1 MKGDFGI
8 AATQKKDA
16 VRNQILRVLAK
27 EHPLSLMNIHR
38 RIARNFGARVSFQAT
53 SKAANALV
61 EGGVLERGAKK
72 EYAIS
77 RKWIL
82 DSKKFFDSLVS
93 SYGTKANAKVF
104 NRLFHDQDYA
114 EYRLNSLFELDNFWA
129 DLLIYFADS
138 LSEKERAERAYFYN
152 NLGWWFLINY
162 GSEVSLF
169 QYYRKKGITGCIAF
183 PDRNFINMIAVQNY
197 RSTGHMSKIIG
208 ERPFSESMDLNVVGS
223 NIIQVFY
230 PENILGKLKKLVAGH
245 KSAKDVGVEELNG
258 LINTKADI
266 RMVVLKNPEIARSYK
281 KQMEKYF

>member
-1 MKGDFGI
+1 MQRDLGT
-8 AATQKKDA
+8 AAAQKKDP

-38 RIARNFGARVSFQAT
+38 RLARDFGARVSFQAT
-53 SKAANALV
+53 RKAANALA

-82 DSKKFFDSLVS
+82 DSKKFFDSLVV

-104 NRLFHDQDYA
+104 NKLFHDQDYA

-129 DLLIYFADS
+129 DMLIYFADH
-138 LSEKERAERAYFYN
+138 LSPAERGERAYFFN

-169 QYYRKKGITGCIAF
+169 EYYRKKGITGCIAY
-183 PDRNFINMIAVQNY
+183 PEKNFINMIAVQSY
-197 RSTGHMSKIIG
+197 RSTGHKSEIIKDH
-208 ERPFSESMDLNVVGS
+208 PFPESMDLNVVGS

-230 PENILGKLKKLVAGH
+230 PDNILGKLKKLVAGH
-245 KSAKDVGVEELNG
+245 KSAKDVGVKELNE

-266 RMVVLKNPEIARSYK
+266 RMVVLKNAEIAKSYK